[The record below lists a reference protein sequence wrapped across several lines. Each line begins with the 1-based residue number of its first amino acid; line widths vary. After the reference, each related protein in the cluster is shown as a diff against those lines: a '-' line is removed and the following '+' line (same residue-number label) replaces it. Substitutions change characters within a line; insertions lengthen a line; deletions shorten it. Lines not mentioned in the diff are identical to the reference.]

1 MNTSEDS
8 IRFSDSPFCRN
19 STIGENE
26 LQDTSIC
33 QNATENFTV
42 LTTQKVNKLYGSGVV
57 TYFTP
62 SFIHKKKYYDTS
74 FYIID
79 F

>member
-8 IRFSDSPFCRN
+8 IRFSDSPFCQN
-19 STIGENE
+19 STIGKNE

-42 LTTQKVNKLYGSGVV
+42 LTTQKVNLLYVISVV
-57 TYFTP
+57 TYLTP
-62 SFIHKKKYYDTS
+62 LFINKKK
-74 FYIID
+74 
-79 F
+79 

>member
-8 IRFSDSPFCRN
+8 IRFSNSPFCRN

-42 LTTQKVNKLYGSGVV
+42 LTTQKVNQLYVSGVV
-57 TYFTP
+57 TYSK
-62 SFIHKKKYYDTS
+62 SFINKKKYNDIS

>member
-1 MNTSEDS
+1 MNTSEDG
-8 IRFSDSPFCRN
+8 IRLSDLPFCRN

-42 LTTQKVNKLYGSGVV
+42 LTTQKVNQLYGIVV
-57 TYFTP
+57 ITYLN
-62 SFIHKKKYYDTS
+62 HH
-74 FYIID
+74 
-79 F
+79 

>member
-8 IRFSDSPFCRN
+8 IRLSDLPFCRN

-42 LTTQKVNKLYGSGVV
+42 LTTQKVNQLYGSGVV
-57 TYFTP
+57 T
-62 SFIHKKKYYDTS
+62 
-74 FYIID
+74 
-79 F
+79 

>member
-19 STIGENE
+19 STIGDNE

-42 LTTQKVNKLYGSGVV
+42 LTTQKVNLLYVISVV
-57 TYFTP
+57 TYLTP
-62 SFIHKKKYYDTS
+62 SFINKKKYNDTC